1 MCLDIYCCCDDYL
14 GLGGDRPCTAWMFV
28 CLASRGKE
36 RAQQRSGGFALHWK
50 TVQLGH
56 AFTLHSGPT
65 SWWRPWRIH
74 GNTATCRF
82 SVINTGLL
90 EVGSG
95 NLGCLA
101 IRKRRNHRCEK
112 VRFTSG
118 FFPSFLSSSSTF
130 DNLIFVRI
138 QWKCSLYLTDVWHH
152 SCSLQVCIAAI
163 NSSVFFMP

>member
-1 MCLDIYCCCDDYL
+1 MQGFYFEIGDRKLYKSFRLFIDTLTDFIKKIYIYGLFIQVCLDIYCCCDDYL
-14 GLGGDRPCTAWMFV
+14 GLGGDRACTAWMFV

-36 RAQQRSGGFALHWK
+36 RAQQRSGSFALHWK

-118 FFPSFLSSSSTF
+118 FFPLFSFFLF
-130 DNLIFVRI
+130 HL
-138 QWKCSLYLTDVWHH
+138 W
-152 SCSLQVCIAAI
+152 
-163 NSSVFFMP
+163 